1 MGTPAR
7 RRALL
12 LVAAALAVAA
22 CFALN
27 RFGAYL
33 VHSVAIAA
41 IGALAL
47 NLLTGFC
54 GQISFAQGVLMGV
67 GAYTAG
73 NLGNAGWG
81 LGALLAGGAAGAVAS
96 VVIGLPALRLRGLY
110 YAIATLAAQFVL
122 EYLFKIAEPLTR
134 GFSGLIVSPL
144 ALFGHALASDQAYAA
159 LSVAVLALT
168 WAALARLMR
177 TNVGRAFL
185 VVRENELVARGMGI
199 DVVRTKMWAF
209 VVSGFVTG
217 VSGALLVFTHRLAT
231 PEAFELSRSIDQV
244 AMIIVGGQG
253 VWSGSLL
260 GAAFVVLLPEAIQR
274 VGEAFDIAK
283 LLFAFREMAFGL
295 LIILFLMFEPRG
307 LSAVLRRL
315 GRWAAGAL
323 LRRAPPSAAART
335 PAASQ
340 ASSASLAAPTT
351 RTQSGGST

>member
-1 MGTPAR
+1 MAMPAR

-12 LVAAALAVAA
+12 LAAAAALAVAA
-22 CFALN
+22 CFGLT

-144 ALFGHALASDQAYAA
+144 ALFGRPLTSDQAYAA
-159 LSVAVLALT
+159 LSVAVLAVA
-168 WAALARLMR
+168 WAGLARLMR

-185 VVRENELVARGMGI
+185 VVRENELVAKGMGI
-199 DVVRTKMWAF
+199 DVVRTKLWAF
-209 VVSGFVTG
+209 TVSGFVTG

-274 VGEAFDIAK
+274 VGEAFDVAK

-307 LSAVLRRL
+307 LSAILRRL
-315 GRWAAGAL
+315 WRLAASAVS
-323 LRRAPPSAAART
+323 RRTPPSAARP
-335 PAASQ
+335 PAAAP

>member
-1 MGTPAR
+1 MTASAG
-7 RRALL
+7 RRAL
-12 LVAAALAVAA
+12 LVAAAVLAVAA
-22 CFALN
+22 CFFLT

-54 GQISFAQGVLMGV
+54 GQISFAQGALMGV

-73 NLGNAGWG
+73 VLGNAGWG
-81 LGALLAGGAAGAVAS
+81 GGAVLAGGAAGAVAS

-110 YAIATLAAQFVL
+110 YAIATLAAQFVI
-122 EYLFKIAEPLTR
+122 EYLFKIAEPITR

-144 ALFGHALASDQAYAA
+144 VLFGRALTSDQAYAA
-159 LSVAVLALT
+159 LSVGVLALT
-168 WAALARLMR
+168 WASLARLMR

-185 VVRENELVARGMGI
+185 VVRENELVAKGMGI

-217 VSGALLVFTHRLAT
+217 VAGSLLVFTHRLAT

-274 VGEAFDIAK
+274 VGEAFDIAQ

-307 LSAVLRRL
+307 LSALLRRL
-315 GRWAAGAL
+315 ARWVASAVS
-323 LRRAPPSAAART
+323 RRAPP
-335 PAASQ
+335 PAATPEPVPPP
-340 ASSASLAAPTT
+340 ASLAAPTT